1 MGETE
6 GFSSYLK
13 RDLERPDI
21 ISHGC
26 LAHKLELVLNAAL
39 KNAEICTNCN
49 RLNFYL
55 KKVHS
60 FFRKSNKRKISFG
73 KYCQALKRPC
83 FRARRIME
91 VRWVAS
97 HFMAARVIFLNWDIL
112 VGFLKSL
119 ESDPNFDA
127 NSESNKSTKNRAR
140 ALLRFLT
147 QRNSLSTLAL
157 QLDLM
162 YIFKGMSVYT
172 QKSAISI
179 AGGGSKKQDVLDGI
193 ENVLITGG
201 TFMKQL
207 LLDAKCEGYP
217 CLTLS
222 AYETIGERFNYNRVR
237 YFNEPLIAS
246 IIPDKDAKGKVI
258 EEHLEFVKTS
268 EEIPAYINFL
278 KQKIEEKMPSST
290 ALNKAGVLDQT
301 KWNFRL
307 RSNALDPAFIEKLQN
322 WPTIFNTDYST
333 SEMTEDF
340 LKIVKFTEDNP
351 TFWCAN
357 HYSDPTEFFTLLLR
371 KMTAMPPKFKNILEM
386 TMAIPLS
393 NADPERYISCSS
405 ASCCLFSS
413 PYF

>member
-1 MGETE
+1 MSKLSSNNSNTYHLHSTCHPSDYGSHNDCTLLIYCFRYLSAIVTDNASNMMGETE

-127 NSESNKSTKNRAR
+127 NSESK
-140 ALLRFLT
+140 
-147 QRNSLSTLAL
+147 
-157 QLDLM
+157 
-162 YIFKGMSVYT
+162 
-172 QKSAISI
+172 
-179 AGGGSKKQDVLDGI
+179 
-193 ENVLITGG
+193 EN
-201 TFMKQL
+201 M
-207 LLDAKCEGYP
+207 
-217 CLTLS
+217 
-222 AYETIGERFNYNRVR
+222 
-237 YFNEPLIAS
+237 
-246 IIPDKDAKGKVI
+246 
-258 EEHLEFVKTS
+258 
-268 EEIPAYINFL
+268 
-278 KQKIEEKMPSST
+278 
-290 ALNKAGVLDQT
+290 
-301 KWNFRL
+301 
-307 RSNALDPAFIEKLQN
+307 
-322 WPTIFNTDYST
+322 
-333 SEMTEDF
+333 
-340 LKIVKFTEDNP
+340 
-351 TFWCAN
+351 
-357 HYSDPTEFFTLLLR
+357 
-371 KMTAMPPKFKNILEM
+371 IL
-386 TMAIPLS
+386 
-393 NADPERYISCSS
+393 
-405 ASCCLFSS
+405 
-413 PYF
+413 